1 MAKVKYIKTQRAK
14 EIDLSNYPS
23 CHITASIKGM
33 RDKYWGKD
41 ALIVKSGN
49 YYYNVSSSP
58 EIYHNEAH

>member
-14 EIDLSNYPS
+14 EIGLRNFPN

-41 ALIVKSGN
+41 ALIIKSGS

-58 EIYHNEAH
+58 DIYHNEAH